1 MASAPAGPP
10 SSAGGTTG
18 GGASSAS
25 KKTTNA
31 ATAAFHNLPV
41 DSDDTDDDDENGGA
55 AGAAAAAE
63 QQQAPPAG
71 SISEDK
77 RTKTLF
83 YVRRTAAQMLKD
95 RGYVVQQSNLEMG
108 IEDFKKEFGERPDR
122 SDLMMVGSMVDDPMQ
137 QISVHFL
144 DPDTK
149 SEKIGVEKI
158 KAVVDQVKEFTPNS
172 KNAIL
177 ILPCGLT
184 PFANQGISEANSG
197 HQYRLELFMEKELI
211 FNITHHQSV
220 PTHQLL
226 SELEKRQLLER
237 YKVKS
242 SQLPR
247 IQAKDPVARYMG
259 LRIGDVV
266 RIVRAS
272 ETAGRY
278 VTYRMTV

>member
-10 SSAGGTTG
+10 SSSAGGGTT

-25 KKTTNA
+25 KKTNA

-41 DSDDTDDDDENGGA
+41 DSDDTDDDDEPGGA

-184 PFANQGISEANSG
+184 PFAKQGISEANSG
-197 HQYRLELFMEKELI
+197 HQYRLELFMENELI
-211 FNITHHQSV
+211 FNISHHNSV